1 MWRTNDFGGLNFEAP
16 GVQVVRKWAEV
27 TTCQVLRNSDGKK
40 ISFFF
45 CHAKQHVGSGIEP
58 MPPALE
64 VQSPNH
70 WTTKMSPPLF

>member
-1 MWRTNDFGGLNFEAP
+1 MNWGGGTLWRFQWAGFGTSVWRTNDFGGLNFEAP

-45 CHAKQHVGSGIEP
+45 LPCQAACGIGD
-58 MPPALE
+58 
-64 VQSPNH
+64 
-70 WTTKMSPPLF
+70 